1 MEKMYM
7 KQSSKMDKKFCK
19 NLW

>member
-7 KQSSKMDKKFCK
+7 KQSSKMDRKSCK

>member
-1 MEKMYM
+1 MEKMYV
-7 KQSSKMDKKFCK
+7 KQSSKMDRKSCK